1 MVKRLSN
8 EEKWQIT
15 LETLINKMF
24 EIAGHEVTFNDIVDR
39 KDNWFQDWTMT
50 PDQDAEW
57 RKWGKAYLMKYMR
70 LYAKPAEVQMSMI
83 SLNWGLKLSESPW
96 KSDN

>member
-1 MVKRLSN
+1 MVKRLN
-8 EEKWQIT
+8 RQEKWQVA

-24 EIAGHEVTFNDIVDR
+24 EIAGHEVTFNDIIDR

-50 PDQDAEW
+50 PDQNTEW
-57 RKWGKAYLMKYMR
+57 CKWGKKYLMKYMR
-70 LYAKPAEVQMSMI
+70 LHAKTSETQMAMI

>member
-1 MVKRLSN
+1 MVKRLSRQ
-8 EEKWQIT
+8 EKWQVA

-24 EIAGHEVTFNDIVDR
+24 EIAGHEVTFNDVKDR
-39 KDNWFQDWTMT
+39 KDNWFQEWTMT
-50 PDQDAEW
+50 PDQNTEW
-57 RKWGKAYLMKYMR
+57 CKWGKAYLMSNMR
-70 LYAKPAEVQMSMI
+70 LYAKSADVQMAMI